1 MNILDKL
8 THKINQVKDYQEKR
22 MYEDIHDSL
31 MSSCKF
37 VAKEKNNN
45 MLDLIERITFDSW
58 LQSTYCGMICFYT
71 TLNDGTIIY
80 LFRFNLYEN
89 HYDLTFIN
97 G

>member
-8 THKINQVKDYQEKR
+8 THKINQVKDSQEKR
-22 MYEDIHDSL
+22 MYEDIYDSL
-31 MSSCKF
+31 MLSCKL
-37 VAKEKNNN
+37 VAEEKNNN
-45 MLDLIERITFDSW
+45 MSDLIKRITFDSW

-71 TLNDGTIIY
+71 TLNDGTIIC

-89 HYDLTFIN
+89 HYDLQFIN